1 MSDMSS
7 SPQPKARFYYGWV
20 IVVVVALAGFTQS
33 AETYPVLGVFLK
45 PMTDEFGWS
54 RSVFAGA
61 MSIGTILG
69 GFLALAIGPLVDRYG
84 PRWILTIAFI
94 ILGATLTL
102 LGGINS
108 LWQFYALQ
116 ILGRVMTMGV
126 IAMAMQ
132 VIIPKWFVA
141 KRGRT
146 VALGGLGMR
155 TGHAVTPLYVQ
166 YLVSNWSWRVATVAT
181 GVVIWVVS
189 LLPVAMF
196 LRRSPEDLGLLPDGV
211 TPEEFE
217 RAQREAS
224 GNGDSVSKQ
233 DISLSVQQVIRLPS
247 FYLLAT
253 GFSLLFVVLPGLT
266 LHLIPFFTD
275 RGLSDGVAVT
285 VISVYAVGGGLG
297 SLIYGIVAERYSIRL
312 TLATGLLLMAAGL
325 VLLLAVHSPVLAILW
340 GFYHGL
346 IGGGM
351 FTLQQV
357 VYADYYGRES
367 LGAIRGI
374 VWPVQM
380 GANAA
385 GPIIAAVAYDTTS
398 SYSLIFSIFGILVM
412 ISSLCVFLARPPVGL
427 AFSAPENPR
436 GTR

>member
-84 PRWILTIAFI
+84 PRWILTIAFT
-94 ILGATLTL
+94 ILGATLIL

-108 LWQFYALQ
+108 LGQFYALQ
-116 ILGRVMTMGV
+116 IIGRVMTMGV

-132 VIIPKWFVA
+132 VIIPKWFVV

-155 TGHAVTPLYVQ
+155 TGHTVTPLYVQ

-196 LRRSPEDLGLLPDGV
+196 LRRRPEDLGLLPDGL

-217 RAQREAS
+217 RARSSES
-224 GNGDSVSKQ
+224 GKGISERKQ
-233 DISLSVQQVIRLPS
+233 DVSLSVHQVVRLPS
-247 FYLLAT
+247 FYLLVTA
-253 GFSLLFVVLPGLT
+253 FSLLFIVLPGLT
-266 LHLIPFFTD
+266 LHLIPYFTD
-275 RGLSDGVAVT
+275 RDLSAGVAVI
-285 VISVYAVGGGLG
+285 VVSVYAASAGLG
-297 SLIYGIVAERYSIRL
+297 SLFYGFLAERYPIRL
-312 TLATGLLLMAAGL
+312 VLAAGLLLTAAAL
-325 VLLLAVHSPVLAILW
+325 VLLLAVNSPVFAILW
-340 GFYHGL
+340 GVYYGL
-346 IGGGM
+346 VGGGM
-351 FTLQQV
+351 LTLQQIV
-357 VYADYYGRES
+357 FADYYGRES

-385 GPIIAAVAYDTTS
+385 GPIIAAVAYDTTG

-427 AFSAPENPR
+427 AFSAPENLR
-436 GTR
+436 STR